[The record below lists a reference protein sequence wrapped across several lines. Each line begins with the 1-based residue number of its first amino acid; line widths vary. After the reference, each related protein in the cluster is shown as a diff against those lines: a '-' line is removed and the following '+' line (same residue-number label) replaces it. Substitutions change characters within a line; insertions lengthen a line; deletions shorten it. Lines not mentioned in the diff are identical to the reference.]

1 MAERMFFT
9 DDSVNESNRKCTY
22 SMCFLS
28 RLSEYRIKITH
39 LVILKSDRCTQADL
53 LARTERSTTGS
64 AHLLSGTMTN

>member
-9 DDSVNESNRKCTY
+9 DDSINESTRKCTY

-28 RLSEYRIKITH
+28 RMSEYRIKITH
-39 LVILKSDRCTQADL
+39 LAILKSERCTQSRL

-64 AHLLSGTMTN
+64 THLLSGTMTN